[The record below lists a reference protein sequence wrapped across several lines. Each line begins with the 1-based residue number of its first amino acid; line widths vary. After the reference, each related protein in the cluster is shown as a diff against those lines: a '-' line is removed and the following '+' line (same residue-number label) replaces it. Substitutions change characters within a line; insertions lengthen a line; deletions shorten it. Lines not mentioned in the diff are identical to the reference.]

1 MIRLAYPEHFMTGA
15 RTVHGLWHTIWQDMM
30 QFGVPWEEKA
40 IRTIAVYVFLLIGLR
55 LAGKRELGQL
65 NPFDLI
71 VLLVLSNTL
80 QNAIIGNDNS
90 LSGGVVGA
98 TILLIMNY
106 LVVRFLYRHPAL
118 DRLIEG
124 DPDVLIRRGEVLD
137 HRLERELIT
146 KEQLEAAARR
156 QGIDSLDQVDT
167 CRLETGGAL
176 TFIPRAPTIDDSR
189 HNFLADKLAAV
200 EAGQAELSRQLASL
214 ADRLSPR

>member
-1 MIRLAYPEHFMTGA
+1 
-15 RTVHGLWHTIWQDMM
+15 VHGLWQTIWQDMM
-30 QFGVPWEEKA
+30 QFGVPWEEKI

-65 NPFDLI
+65 NPFDLV

-90 LSGGVVGA
+90 LTGGIFGA
-98 TILLIMNY
+98 AALLVLNY

-156 QGIDSLDQVDT
+156 QGIDSLADVDT

-176 TFIPRAPTIDDSR
+176 TFTAKAPTVDEER
-189 HNFLADKLAAV
+189 HDVLVGRIADLEASLA
-200 EAGQAELSRQLASL
+200 GISRQLGSL
-214 ADRLSPR
+214 AEQLPPR

>member
-1 MIRLAYPEHFMTGA
+1 LAVDA
-15 RTVHGLWHTIWQDMM
+15 LWHTIWQDML
-30 QFGVPWEEKA
+30 QFGVPWQEKI

-65 NPFDLI
+65 NPFDLV

-90 LSGGVVGA
+90 LTGGVFGA
-98 TILLIMNY
+98 AILLVINY

-124 DPDVLIRRGEVLD
+124 DADVLIRKGEVLD
-137 HRLERELIT
+137 HRLQRELIS

-156 QGIDSLDQVDT
+156 QGIDSLDLVDT

-176 TFIPRAPTIDDSR
+176 TFIARAPTADEER
-189 HNFLADKLAAV
+189 HEFVVNRLNEISQQLTSL
-200 EAGQAELSRQLASL
+200 EA
-214 ADRLSPR
+214 RLPPQ

>member
-1 MIRLAYPEHFMTGA
+1 MTGA
-15 RTVHGLWHTIWQDMM
+15 TAVHGLWHTIWQDMM
-30 QFGVPWEEKA
+30 QFGVPWEEK
-40 IRTIAVYVFLLIGLR
+40 ILRTIGVYVFLLVGLR

-65 NPFDLI
+65 NPFDLV

-90 LSGGVVGA
+90 LSGGIFGA
-98 TILLIMNY
+98 AILLGLNY

-124 DPDVLIRRGEVLD
+124 DPAVLIRRGQVLD
-137 HRLERELIT
+137 HRLQRELIT

-156 QGIDSLDQVDT
+156 QGIDSLDNVDT

-176 TFIPRAPTIDDSR
+176 TFIPRVPTADEER
-189 HNFLADKLAAV
+189 HDLLVGKLADIEASQAAIN
-200 EAGQAELSRQLASL
+200 QQLASL
-214 ADRLSPR
+214 AERLPPR

>member
-1 MIRLAYPEHFMTGA
+1 VDA
-15 RTVHGLWHTIWQDMM
+15 LWHTIWQDMM
-30 QFGVPWEEKA
+30 QFGVPWQEKI

-65 NPFDLI
+65 NPFDLV

-90 LSGGVVGA
+90 LTGGVFGA
-98 TILLIMNY
+98 AILLVINY

-124 DPDVLIRRGEVLD
+124 DPDVLIRNGEVLD
-137 HRLERELIT
+137 HRLQRELISRD
-146 KEQLEAAARR
+146 QLEAAARR
-156 QGIDSLDQVDT
+156 QGLDSLDQVAT

-176 TFIPRAPTIDDSR
+176 TFIARAPTAEEER
-189 HNFLADKLAAV
+189 HDLV
-200 EAGQAELSRQLASL
+200 V
-214 ADRLSPR
+214 DRLNQISQQLTSLEARLPPR